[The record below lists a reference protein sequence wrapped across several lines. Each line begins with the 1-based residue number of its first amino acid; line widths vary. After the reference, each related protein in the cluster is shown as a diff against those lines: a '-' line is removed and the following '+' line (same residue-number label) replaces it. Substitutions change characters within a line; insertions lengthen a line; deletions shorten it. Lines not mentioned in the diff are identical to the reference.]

1 VCRFFPASKR
11 DNGGFAADP
20 RFDEKSSLKEAIGD
34 GATVSIPSCPL

>member
-1 VCRFFPASKR
+1 LPATKR

-20 RFDEKSSLKEAIGD
+20 PFDEKPSLKEAIGV